1 MSMQVQKAHVCEKY
15 YVLNP
20 ATSKFENWKY
30 LASIMNEVL
39 I

>member
-1 MSMQVQKAHVCEKY
+1 MSMQVWKGHVCEKY
-15 YVLNP
+15 YVSNP
-20 ATSKFENWKY
+20 GTCKFENWKY